1 MKPFDEGITTQKLPV
16 SISLENHPK
25 TKTLSFIVNT
35 GGVIQKCQFAEMKN
49 DFRGLK
55 FYVAGNEIGHSYVIN
70 SFQITSFINIP
81 NPTNFPSL
89 VPSTSPTDRPTDFPT
104 CVPTTDPTQVPSN
117 VPTQYPSMNP
127 TDVPS
132 TFPTMNPSRFPTIS

>member
-55 FYVAGNEIGHSYVIN
+55 FYLAGNEIGHSYVIN

-81 NPTNFPSL
+81 DPTNFPS
-89 VPSTSPTDRPTDFPT
+89 VSPTKDPTTSPSGFPT
-104 CVPTTDPTQVPSN
+104 NGPTNIPTAT
-117 VPTQYPSMNP
+117 PTH
-127 TDVPS
+127 D
-132 TFPTMNPSRFPTIS
+132 